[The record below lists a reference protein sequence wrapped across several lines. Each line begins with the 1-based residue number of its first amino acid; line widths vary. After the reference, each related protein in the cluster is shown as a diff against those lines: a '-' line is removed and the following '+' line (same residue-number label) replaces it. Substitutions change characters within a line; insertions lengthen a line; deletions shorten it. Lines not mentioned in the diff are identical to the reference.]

1 MYNFDE
7 LIPRKGTDSVKYDLR
22 REVFGDDG
30 VIPMWV
36 ADMDFRTPDFIVDA
50 VKRRAA
56 HEIYG
61 YSIRGNEWYQALI
74 RWLNRRHGWK
84 TEKDWIVF
92 SPGIVPAINMAV
104 LSYTQPGDSIIVQPP
119 VYTPFLEAVKNHGRT
134 LVYNPL
140 KAENGRLNMD
150 MDDLERKAAMGAK
163 MLILSS
169 PHNPGGSVWTRD
181 ELTAMMQICLRYD
194 MIVFSDEIHSDLVY
208 FENKHTVLATLSPE
222 VARRVVTAVAPSKTF
237 NIAGMATSA
246 LIISDDGLR
255 QRFSK
260 TIENLHVGLGNLFGN
275 IAAQAAYTY
284 GDKWLDELLNYLSA
298 NLDLAEAFFK
308 TQMPQIKMFRP
319 QGTYLVWLDCRGLN
333 MNDNELR
340 DFMIHKAGLGLNEGC
355 SFGPGGEGFMRM
367 NVACPQA
374 TLREALEKLKKAV
387 K

>member
-74 RWLNRRHGWK
+74 CWLDRRHGWK

-150 MDDLERKAAMGAK
+150 LDDLEQKAAMGAK

-208 FENKHTVLATLSPE
+208 PENKHTVLATLSPE
-222 VARRVVTAVAPSKTF
+222 VARKVVTAVAPSKTF

-275 IAAQAAYTY
+275 IAAQTAYTY
-284 GDKWLDELLNYLSA
+284 GDKWLDELLNYLSG
-298 NLDLAEAFFK
+298 NLDVAEAFFK

-333 MNDNELR
+333 MNDNDLR

>member
-74 RWLNRRHGWK
+74 RWLDRHHGWK

-150 MDDLERKAAMGAK
+150 LNDLEQKAAMGAK

-169 PHNPGGSVWTRD
+169 PHNPGGSVWTCD

-208 FENKHTVLATLSPE
+208 PENKHTVLATLSPE

-284 GDKWLDELLNYLSA
+284 GDKWLDELLNYLSG
-298 NLDLAEAFFK
+298 NLDVAEAFFK

-333 MNDNELR
+333 MNDNDLR